1 MERDDKRT
9 INWLV
14 RWLSVIWLAGTSLGA
29 LRLFAAIFEKYPIL
43 GSLLSCGWVML
54 LSLLSAMYLTKQGMR
69 AVMQKEPIRILKQK
83 TEHR

>member
-29 LRLFAAIFEKYPIL
+29 FIALPLAGLVGESRIEQQA
-43 GSLLSCGWVML
+43 
-54 LSLLSAMYLTKQGMR
+54 R
-69 AVMQKEPIRILKQK
+69 ANALQQLQYMTP
-83 TEHR
+83 